1 MVLIN
6 ETGRALTEMDK
17 KEILSLIGNL
27 RSRGVSV
34 HNPTLIRPGVVTAN
48 CVAISHTGIL
58 YLDSR
63 VYYPGEGDGWTP
75 HQEFEV

>member
-17 KEILSLIGNL
+17 KEILSLIENL
-27 RSRGVSV
+27 RSRGVSI
-34 HNPTLIRPGVVTAN
+34 HNPTLIRPGVVSAN
-48 CVAISHTGIL
+48 CVVISHTGIM
-58 YLDSR
+58 YLDNR
-63 VYYPGEGDGWTP
+63 VYYPGEGDGWAS

>member
-27 RSRGVSV
+27 RSRGVSAF
-34 HNPTLIRPGVVTAN
+34 VVIA
-48 CVAISHTGIL
+48 
-58 YLDSR
+58 
-63 VYYPGEGDGWTP
+63 
-75 HQEFEV
+75 